1 VRWEWI
7 WSCPYDDEG
16 WRLWMEDQIGKVALQ
31 TTWEQKVAGCT
42 RCRLH
47 EGRQNIVYGIGN
59 TEQPDFL
66 FLGEGPGAHED
77 QKALPFVG
85 QAGKLLDKILH
96 HMGYTREDVYICN
109 VVSCFT
115 GGTVVEA
122 PGVRGAYRREYD
134 GELLRVRTT
143 GGFLTGTPNHPALTS
158 RGWVPLCDLAQ
169 GDDLVRCHFNQS
181 VLASDPHVH
190 DRPSK
195 IKDLFDALSKTGV
208 SERVVESDVDFHG
221 DRGQSEV
228 EIVTLQGLLTDRS
241 QPSLLK
247 HLFQFNLKAANDTF
261 RLLKTL
267 SSRYS
272 TLPQFFG
279 SAPLLATGGPC
290 SACQFTPPLFGGSS
304 EPQGHSL
311 APPSDVSPL
320 LDQIPS
326 KSSLPDPGLLGE
338 RLKTLSGDVAF
349 DKVVEI
355 EVSQFTG
362 HVYNLHTASEWYTAD
377 GYIVSNCRP
386 PGNRDPKPDE
396 LEACTP
402 VWTSQVIAVR
412 PKMII
417 ALGRFSGNALL
428 GTSGQTI
435 VQMRKKI
442 HAWNKTPVQV
452 TYHPAGMLRNE
463 SYKQPAWDDLRKAMK
478 HLEAMKAQAQDAGP
492 LFGGES

>member
-1 VRWEWI
+1 
-7 WSCPYDDEG
+7 
-16 WRLWMEDQIGKVALQ
+16 MEDQIGKVALQ
-31 TTWEQKVAGCT
+31 TVWEQRVKDCA

-96 HMGYTREDVYICN
+96 HMGYMREDVYICN
-109 VVSCFT
+109 VVS
-115 GGTVVEA
+115 
-122 PGVRGAYRREYD
+122 
-134 GELLRVRTT
+134 
-143 GGFLTGTPNHPALTS
+143 
-158 RGWVPLCDLAQ
+158 
-169 GDDLVRCHFNQS
+169 
-181 VLASDPHVH
+181 
-190 DRPSK
+190 
-195 IKDLFDALSKTGV
+195 
-208 SERVVESDVDFHG
+208 
-221 DRGQSEV
+221 
-228 EIVTLQGLLTDRS
+228 
-241 QPSLLK
+241 
-247 HLFQFNLKAANDTF
+247 
-261 RLLKTL
+261 
-267 SSRYS
+267 
-272 TLPQFFG
+272 
-279 SAPLLATGGPC
+279 
-290 SACQFTPPLFGGSS
+290 
-304 EPQGHSL
+304 
-311 APPSDVSPL
+311 
-320 LDQIPS
+320 
-326 KSSLPDPGLLGE
+326 
-338 RLKTLSGDVAF
+338 
-349 DKVVEI
+349 
-355 EVSQFTG
+355 
-362 HVYNLHTASEWYTAD
+362 
-377 GYIVSNCRP
+377 CRP

-463 SYKQPAWDDLRKAMK
+463 SCKQPAWDDLRKAMK
-478 HLEAMKAQAQDAGP
+478 HLEAMKAQTQDAGP